1 MRCPQSLLQAKQF
14 QFPQPFFIGEPFF
27 IGLVVPQIL
36 LTTLLVDL
44 SYKTSVVLL
53 IAHISAE

>member
-14 QFPQPFFIGEPFF
+14 QFPQPFF